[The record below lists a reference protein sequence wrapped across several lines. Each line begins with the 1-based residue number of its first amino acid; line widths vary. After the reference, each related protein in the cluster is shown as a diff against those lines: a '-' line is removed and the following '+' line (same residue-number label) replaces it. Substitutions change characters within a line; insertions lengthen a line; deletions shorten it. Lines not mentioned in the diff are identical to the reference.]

1 MNSKIFTAIIIF
13 VIITVI
19 PTAYGQLT
27 LGSEAKHELI
37 EVKINSDGEISVK
50 HIVKPSSMGSTLF
63 LFENINEEEKLT
75 NLVGT
80 NEDGKEKQLGV
91 IDDGLGN
98 KSIFILPS
106 RQNTT
111 VEYNLQNLSLNEN
124 LFSTEISYR
133 EKFSVIFDESIDS
146 IFVNNNIIFLDNKK
160 GITIHG
166 GGNTN
171 IKFYENQSKIIK
183 EVIWEENKF
192 DVEIITDS
200 PIESF
205 NFSQPE
211 KSISFEINDKN
222 KFVTVTMSEELL
234 WGPYLVLLDD
244 EKIYFSKSIRDDNI
258 ISLTFK
264 PESTGQITI
273 IGTTVIPEFSMFI
286 PLIMGFMII
295 LMVPL
300 MRKFTLR

>member
-75 NLVGT
+75 NLIGT
-80 NEDGKEKQLGV
+80 NEDGEEKQLGV

-166 GGNTN
+166 GGNAN

>member
-133 EKFSVIFDESIDS
+133 EKFSIIFDESIDS

-166 GGNTN
+166 GGSAN

-205 NFSQPE
+205 NFSQPD

-244 EKIYFSKSIRDDNI
+244 EKIYFSKSIRDENI

-295 LMVPL
+295 LMVPI